1 MQQPL
6 YDFVTGERTGY
17 TPLPPKK
24 IIIVEG
30 LFPLVEELAQKADI
44 KTYVDVSLHGMIL
57 RRLMRDIDRGSRT
70 IAQNMKYILD
80 TVKPMQEKYI
90 DPTVRNADLVISNDY
105 NPVIE
110 SSNAKAQEHQIK
122 FEKEISLDT
131 LRKL

>member
-1 MQQPL
+1 M
-6 YDFVTGERTGY
+6 
-17 TPLPPKK
+17 
-24 IIIVEG
+24 
-30 LFPLVEELAQKADI
+30 EELAQKADI